1 MLVSL
6 RQQAPSGHVN
16 LETNDHEGKGERMS
30 TFMRKTWLPMAVSVT
45 LGVSLAGC
53 GGGSGD
59 DAGQPTP
66 PAGPTSQ
73 VPQLPLGPQLV
84 ASGQRT
90 FRFDTFGDETF
101 WTDTL
106 KMNTVIEA
114 AVDPIT
120 AASVGL
126 KIDAAALPAAVVT
139 GVIEGTIPLNDPQ
152 TTLALLNLNAVVG
165 VKGKVSQG
173 ADGKLHLDR
182 VGITCALCHST
193 VSKDLQVTAPGPSGT
208 RINLAGIVGNR
219 LDGWPNRDLLPGT
232 IISLSPALTAGQKAE
247 YASWATLFGPG
258 FYDPRINVNTDP
270 GSNPAV
276 NPDIDANI
284 AAYKAAGGI
293 PVVIPPAFGLVGLD
307 KATFTGD
314 GDTAHEPAG
323 PVSYWNRYVGVV
335 QMHGHGTFADPR
347 LIINGKPLNVDHRVG
362 GDDLV
367 TAILPQLEAY
377 QWSIAAPT
385 LGQDGTKWG
394 IATDLDAQAVTRG
407 KAMFEGQAK
416 CSTCHSG
423 PSFTDVNTFGLHP
436 ASDSVALDKN
446 YIKFS
451 ATKQWR
457 TTPLRG
463 IWMHPPYLHDG
474 SGALNRTT
482 GKCMDGSDIG
492 SLAAATDRVRQD
504 LACVV
509 NRYNAER
516 KLGLT
521 DAQRVDLVEYL
532 KSI

>member
-1 MLVSL
+1 M
-6 RQQAPSGHVN
+6 N
-16 LETNDHEGKGERMS
+16 
-30 TFMRKTWLPMAVSVT
+30 TFIRKTWLPVTVSVV
-45 LGVSLAGC
+45 LGAGLAGC
-53 GGGSGD
+53 GGSNDTG
-59 DAGQPTP
+59 
-66 PAGPTSQ
+66 PASQ
-73 VPQLPLGPQLV
+73 VPQVPLDPAVV
-84 ASGQRT
+84 AAGQQT

-114 AVDPIT
+114 AVDPLT

-126 KIDAAALPAAVVT
+126 KIDVAALPAAVVK
-139 GVIEGTIPLNDPQ
+139 GVEDGTIPLNDPQ
-152 TTLALLNLNAVVG
+152 TTLALLQLNAVVG
-165 VKGKVSQG
+165 VKGTVSKG
-173 ADGKLHLDR
+173 TDGKLHLDR

-193 VSKDLQVTAPGPSGT
+193 VSKDLQVTAPGAGGT
-208 RINLAGIVGNR
+208 TINLAGIVGNR

-247 YASWATLFGPG
+247 YASWATLYGPG

-270 GSNPAV
+270 GANPAV
-276 NPDIDANI
+276 GPDIDANI

-293 PVVIPPAFGLVGLD
+293 AVTIPAALGLVGLS
-307 KATFTGD
+307 KSIYTGD

-335 QMHGHGTFADPR
+335 QMHGHGTFSDER
-347 LIINGKPLNVDHRVG
+347 LVINGKPLNVDHRVG
-362 GDDLV
+362 GDDLI

-385 LGQDGTKWG
+385 LGEDGTKW
-394 IATDLDAQAVTRG
+394 AVASDLDSQSVNRG
-407 KAMFEGQAK
+407 KTVFEGQAK

-423 PSFTDVNTFGLHP
+423 SSFTDVNTFGLHP
-436 ASDSVALDKN
+436 ASASVALDKN

-457 TTPLRG
+457 TTPLKG

-474 SGALNRTT
+474 SGAVNPTT
-482 GKCMDGSDIG
+482 GKCVDGSDIG
-492 SLAAATDRVRQD
+492 SLAGSTDRVRKD

-509 NRYNAER
+509 NRYNASTELN
-516 KLGLT
+516 LGLT

-532 KSI
+532 KSL

>member
-1 MLVSL
+1 ME
-6 RQQAPSGHVN
+6 R
-16 LETNDHEGKGERMS
+16 GKPAS
-30 TFMRKTWLPMAVSVT
+30 TFIRSTWRSVIVAAA
-45 LGVSLAGC
+45 LGVSVAGC
-53 GGGSGD
+53 GGDGDGS
-59 DAGQPTP
+59 DA
-66 PAGPTSQ
+66 AAASQ
-73 VPQLPLGPQLV
+73 VPEVPLDPQLV
-84 ASGQRT
+84 IAGQQT

-106 KMNTVIEA
+106 MMNKVIES
-114 AVDPIT
+114 AVDPLT

-126 KIDAAALPAAVVT
+126 KIDAAALPASVVT
-139 GVIEGTIPLNDPQ
+139 GVVEGTIALNDPQ
-152 TTLALLNLNAVVG
+152 TTLALLSLNAVVG
-165 VKGKVSQG
+165 VKGKVSTG

-193 VSKDLQVTAPGPSGT
+193 VSRDLQITAPGAAGAK
-208 RINLAGIVGNR
+208 INLAGIVGNR

-232 IISLSPALTAGQKAE
+232 IISLSPALTPGQKAE
-247 YASWATLFGPG
+247 YASWAALFGPG

-276 NPDIDANI
+276 NSDIDANI

-307 KATFTGD
+307 KAIFTGD

-335 QMHGHGTFADPR
+335 QMHGHGTFSDER
-347 LIINGKPLNVDHRVG
+347 LIINGKPLRVDHRVG
-362 GDDLV
+362 DDLI
-367 TAILPQLEAY
+367 TPILPQLEAY

-394 IATDLDAQAVTRG
+394 VASDLDPQAVARG
-407 KAMFEGQAK
+407 KTVFEGQAK

-436 ASDSVALDKN
+436 ASASVALDKR
-446 YIKFS
+446 YIEFS

-457 TTPLRG
+457 TTPLKG

-474 SGALNRTT
+474 SGAFDRTT
-482 GKCMDGSDIG
+482 GRCMDGSDIG
-492 SLAAATDRVRQD
+492 SLTAVTDRARRD

-509 NRYNAER
+509 NRYNDPKELN
-516 KLGLT
+516 LGLT
-521 DAQRVDLVEYL
+521 DAQRADLVEYL
-532 KSI
+532 KSL